1 MRAIICGDAHI
12 GAVFG
17 LGRPNGSGGNTRV
30 DDYESTLNY
39 IVDYTINTKADIFIQ
54 TGDIFESRDPSI
66 EHMNIVDKALKRLA
80 NANIATFVIMGN
92 HDYKKSGQSF
102 TSSISS
108 LSAAEYPNVRMLL
121 EPEVVSVCNASNDK
135 VDLILIPYR
144 DRRMYEGSDI
154 RTQSSGYNSH
164 IIDLISSAS
173 GDAPIV
179 AVGHNFFYE
188 GSYNDYGGT
197 EVMAIPQSFKGCD
210 LAMMGHLHQF
220 RVLRKTAP
228 VCVYTGSMERSNF
241 GDASVSKYFVDYD
254 ITSKKAKF
262 CKSPVR
268 DLLDMS
274 IDLAGLGFSEV
285 DDALKAAV
293 NDNDLSDKI
302 VRLTVSVDERVLP
315 AIDKEAIKTMLYD
328 GGVFHVSKVG
338 VDVNVERLV
347 RDSSIL
353 QNKDDFS
360 IFKAFLD
367 SQGIDSKYKKSLLK
381 EAKIIMGDA

>member
-30 DDYESTLNY
+30 DDYESTLTH

-54 TGDIFESRDPSI
+54 TGDMFESRDPSL
-66 EHMNIVDKALKRLA
+66 EHMNIVDKALKRLS

-92 HDYKKSGQSF
+92 HDYKKSGQTF

-108 LSAAEYPNVRMLL
+108 LSASEYPNVRTLL
-121 EPEVVSVCNASNDK
+121 DPEVISVCNASNEK
-135 VDLILIPYR
+135 VDLVLIPYR
-144 DRRMYEGSDI
+144 DRRMYDGSDI

-164 IIDLISSAS
+164 IMDLISSADKT
-173 GDAPIV
+173 GPVV

-197 EVMAIPQSFKGCD
+197 EVMAIPQSFQGCD

-241 GDASVSKYFVDYD
+241 GDADVDKYFIDYD
-254 ITSKKAKF
+254 ITAKRAKF

-268 DLLDMS
+268 DLLDAS
-274 IDLAGLGFSEV
+274 IDLSGLGFSEV
-285 DDALKAAV
+285 DDALKDAL
-293 NDNDLSDKI
+293 NKYDFSDKI
-302 VRLTVSVDERVLP
+302 VRLTVSADERILP
-315 AIDKEAIKTMLYD
+315 AVDKEAIKTMLYD
-328 GGVFHVSKVG
+328 CGAFHVSKVG
-338 VDVNVERLV
+338 IDVIVERLV

-367 SQGIDSKYKKSLLK
+367 SQGIESKYKKSLLK